1 MHAMSPTVG
10 AERGADLRARL
21 RREVG
26 MLRRRQTRR
35 RFDAVVEVGVVD
47 GPRRSATVPAAV
59 RPLLDPGT
67 RSALVTT
74 LLEEY
79 VGQPIVESRPP
90 APEPSPTGG
99 SDKTVACPTAAWL
112 VRPGEPVLQDDDLAW
127 LSAADRAFASSG
139 AELAGFYVITRT
151 GWLDVRSEESRTW
164 KRLRL

>member
-1 MHAMSPTVG
+1 MSTPDRAMHAMSPTVG
-10 AERGADLRARL
+10 VERGADLRARL

-35 RFDAVVEVGVVD
+35 RFDTLVEVGVVD
-47 GPRRSATVPAAV
+47 GPRRSATVPAAD

-79 VGQPIVESRPP
+79 VD
-90 APEPSPTGG
+90 PT
-99 SDKTVACPTAAWL
+99 DAWL

-139 AELAGFYVITRT
+139 AELVGFYVITRT

>member
-1 MHAMSPTVG
+1 
-10 AERGADLRARL
+10 
-21 RREVG
+21 

-47 GPRRSATVPAAV
+47 GPRRSATVPAAA

-67 RSALVTT
+67 RSALVAT

-79 VGQPIVESRPP
+79 VDQPAAERP
-90 APEPSPTGG
+90 T
-99 SDKTVACPTAAWL
+99 DAWL

-139 AELAGFYVITRT
+139 VDLAGFYVITRT